1 MVQSFVSLLLVG
13 VLALSGSAS
22 AAGTGADPSA
32 ADTSDIYARM
42 QRVNVN
48 LTSYQADV
56 RVAILT
62 HGPPFISPT
71 LQGKMYFKKP
81 DKNAVVFD
89 TVPFI
94 AQQAKHVVAQLEP
107 PVEWPQVYDVT
118 PTGDDGTTAT
128 FRLVRKKNGRI
139 DHVDVSVDDA
149 TATVRAMT
157 YFYRDNGG
165 TIAFTQSYDR
175 VGDDYVIKQQNG
187 KVDIP
192 HYNADVTSTFSNY
205 QLNVNV
211 PDAVFDQ

>member
-1 MVQSFVSLLLVG
+1 MMTRRWACLSLAA
-13 VLALSGSAS
+13 ALTLS
-22 AAGTGADPSA
+22 AAPTLADSV
-32 ADTSDIYARM
+32 DVSGGDVYTRM
-42 QRVNVN
+42 QHVNTN

-56 RVAILT
+56 SVAILT

-71 LQGKMYFKKP
+71 LQGKAYFKKP

-89 TVPFI
+89 TVPLL

-107 PVEWPQVYDVT
+107 PAEWPQVYDVT
-118 PTGDDGTTAT
+118 ATGDDGTTAT

-139 DHVDVSVDDA
+139 DHVDVTVDDS
-149 TATVRAMT
+149 TATVKGMI
-157 YFYRDNGG
+157 YYYKDNGG

-175 VGDDYVIKQQNG
+175 VGDDYVLKQQNG

-205 QLNVNV
+205 QLNVAV
-211 PDAVFDQ
+211 PDTVFDQ

>member
-1 MVQSFVSLLLVG
+1 MMTRRSLCFSLAAA
-13 VLALSGSAS
+13 LALSASPTLADTGAS
-22 AAGTGADPSA
+22 ATAPS
-32 ADTSDIYARM
+32 DVYARM
-42 QRVNVN
+42 QRVNAG
-48 LTSYQADV
+48 LASYQADV
-56 RVAILT
+56 TVAILT

-71 LQGKMYFKKP
+71 LQGKIYYKKP
-81 DKNAVVFD
+81 DRNAVVFD

-107 PVEWPQVYDVT
+107 PAEWPQVYDVT

-139 DHVDVSVDDA
+139 DHVDVRVDDKS
-149 TATVRAMT
+149 ATVSSMT

-165 TIAFTQSYDR
+165 TIAFAQSYDQ
-175 VGDDYVIKQQNG
+175 VGENYLIKQQNG

-205 QLNVNV
+205 QVNV
-211 PDAVFDQ
+211 SVPDTVFDQ

>member
-1 MVQSFVSLLLVG
+1 MISRRSRCFALAAALV
-13 VLALSGSAS
+13 LSGSPSLADTGT
-22 AAGTGADPSA
+22 AAG
-32 ADTSDIYARM
+32 SDVYARM
-42 QRVNVN
+42 QRVNTN
-48 LTSYQADV
+48 LSSYQADV
-56 RVAILT
+56 TVAILT

-94 AQQAKHVVAQLEP
+94 AQQAKHVVAQIEP
-107 PVEWPQVYDVT
+107 PSEWPSVYDVT
-118 PTGDDGTTAT
+118 PTGDDGTTAS

-139 DHVDVSVDDA
+139 DHVDVKVDDA
-149 TATVRAMT
+149 TATVSAMT

-165 TIAFTQSYDR
+165 TIAFAQSYDR
-175 VGDDYVIKQQNG
+175 VGDNYVLKQQNG

-205 QLNVNV
+205 QINVEV
-211 PDAVFDQ
+211 PDAVFDAQQ

>member
-1 MVQSFVSLLLVG
+1 MMTRRSICFSLAA
-13 VLALSGSAS
+13 VLALSGS
-22 AAGTGADPSA
+22 PSL
-32 ADTSDIYARM
+32 ADTGTPSGSDVYSRM
-42 QRVNVN
+42 QRVNTN
-48 LTSYQADV
+48 LSSYQADV
-56 RVAILT
+56 KVAILT

-71 LQGKMYFKKP
+71 LEGKAYFKKP

-94 AQQAKHVVAQLEP
+94 AQEAKHVVAQLEP
-107 PVEWPQVYDVT
+107 PAEWPQVYDVT

-139 DHVDVSVDDA
+139 DHVDVKVDDA
-149 TATVRAMT
+149 SATVSAMT

-175 VGDDYVIKQQNG
+175 VGDDYVLKQQNG

-205 QLNVNV
+205 QLNVSV
-211 PDAVFDQ
+211 PDTVFDQ